1 MVLKI
6 FNYIKEALSISVQ
19 DRYKAE
25 YYVYVDRINTSR
37 AKITALCF
45 VVAEALVIVVSL
57 IIKAGDYFGRSGLY
71 YMEMHFFRFVIMSV
85 YLLIFLRLGK
95 NVAKYGKAINITGVL
110 FAGTILAWCAGISL
124 LDQQTNRQI
133 LVYTVA
139 VMAVAVTPFFKPLL
153 LTGIYAVTHIAFLL
167 LMPHFQKSCEI
178 VYGNYVSSTTF
189 ILISLA
195 ISYMRYKRLVEE
207 FDNRKLLQEK
217 SLELERMNRELAQ
230 ANQKLELISRTDSL
244 TGVCN
249 RYMFDN
255 TIKMEWNRC
264 KRNFVPLSLIMIDI
278 DFFKT
283 YNDSHG
289 HMVGDDCI
297 RQVANVL
304 KAFAKRSSD
313 LVARYG
319 GDEFA
324 LVLPYMGRESALSL
338 AEQIRRTVEEYAIR
352 LANTASHEIL
362 TISAGVNSAVPTD
375 NISLEKFIEAA
386 DSALY
391 KAKESRNSVFF
402 ASLQS
407 NHS

>member
-1 MVLKI
+1 MFLK
-6 FNYIKEALSISVQ
+6 FLKYIREALSISAQ
-19 DRYKAE
+19 DGYKAE
-25 YYVYVDRINTSR
+25 LNVYVDRINTSR

-45 VVAEALVIVVSL
+45 VVVEAAVLAASL
-57 IIKAGDYFGRSGLY
+57 IIKNGDYFSRPGLHY
-71 YMEMHFFRFVIMSV
+71 LEMHISYFVIMSV

-95 NVAKYGKAINITGVL
+95 NVAQYGKAINITGAL
-110 FAGTILAWCAGISL
+110 FAVTILAWCAGISL
-124 LDQQTNRQI
+124 LDQQTNGQI
-133 LVYTVA
+133 VVYTVA
-139 VMAVAVTPFFKPLL
+139 VMAIAVTPFFKPLY
-153 LTGIYAVTHIAFLL
+153 LTGIYAVVHIAFLVM
-167 LMPHFQKSCEI
+167 MPHFQKSYDI
-178 VYGNYVSSTTF
+178 VYGNYVNSTTF

-195 ISYMRYKRLVEE
+195 ISYMRYKRIIEE
-207 FDNRKLLQEK
+207 FGNRKLLQEK
-217 SLELERMNRELAQ
+217 SRELERMNRELAE

-249 RYMFDN
+249 RYMFDT

-264 KRNFVPLSLIMIDI
+264 KRNIVPLSLIMIDI

-304 KAFAKRSSD
+304 KAFTKRSSD
-313 LVARYG
+313 VVARYG

-324 LVLPYMGRESALSL
+324 LVLPYMGKESALSL
-338 AEQIRRTVEEYAIR
+338 AEQIRRTVEEYAIC
-352 LANTASHEIL
+352 LANTTSQEFL
-362 TISAGVNSAVPTD
+362 TISAGVNSAVPTEK
-375 NISLEKFIEAA
+375 ISLEKFIEAA

-402 ASLQS
+402 ASL
-407 NHS
+407 

>member
-1 MVLKI
+1 MVLK
-6 FNYIKEALSISVQ
+6 FLKYIREALSISVK
-19 DRYKAE
+19 DGYKAE
-25 YYVYVDRINTSR
+25 FNVYVDRINTSR

-45 VVAEALVIVVSL
+45 VVAEAAVIAVSL
-57 IIKAGDYFGRSGLY
+57 IIRAGDYFDKPGPY
-71 YMEMHFFRFVIMSV
+71 YMEMHFLRFVIMSA

-95 NVAKYGKAINITGVL
+95 NVAKYGKAINITGAL
-110 FAGTILAWCAGISL
+110 FAVTILAWCAGISL
-124 LDQQTNRQI
+124 LGQQTNRQI

-139 VMAVAVTPFFKPLL
+139 VMAIAVTPFFKPLL
-153 LTGIYAVTHIAFLL
+153 LTGIYAIAHIAFLL
-167 LMPHFQKSCEI
+167 LMPHFQVSYAI
-178 VYGNYVSSTTF
+178 VYGNCVNSTTT
-189 ILISLA
+189 ILVSLA
-195 ISYMRYKRLVEE
+195 ISYMRYKKIIEE
-207 FDNRKLLQEK
+207 FGNRKIIQEK
-217 SLELERMNRELAQ
+217 NSELERMNRELAEV
-230 ANQKLELISRTDSL
+230 NQKLELISRTDSL

-249 RYMFDN
+249 RYMFDK

-264 KRNFVPLSLIMIDI
+264 KRNLVPLSLIMIDI

-304 KAFAKRSSD
+304 KAFTKRSSD
-313 LVARYG
+313 TVARYG

-352 LANTASHEIL
+352 LANTTSQEIL
-362 TISAGVNSAVPTD
+362 TISAGVNSAVPTEK
-375 NISLEKFIEAA
+375 ISLEKFIEAA

-402 ASLQS
+402 ASL
-407 NHS
+407 